1 MLQKALLY
9 SAVAL
14 AILKFA
20 FRITPR
26 ELARRVDRL
35 VNPAIVFLLVAYG
48 LHVAWWFFKRH

>member
-1 MLQKALLY
+1 VLQKALLY

-26 ELARRVDRL
+26 ELARRLDRW
-35 VNPAIVFLLVAYG
+35 VNPAIAFLLLAYG
-48 LHVAWWFFKRH
+48 AHFVYWFLTRR